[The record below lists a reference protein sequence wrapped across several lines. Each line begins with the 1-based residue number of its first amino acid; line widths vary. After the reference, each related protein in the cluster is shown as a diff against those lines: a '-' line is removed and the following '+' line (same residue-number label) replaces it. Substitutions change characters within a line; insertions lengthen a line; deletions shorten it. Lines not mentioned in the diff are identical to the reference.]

1 MQFTVILTLIF
12 AIIIAIF
19 AGLNSAVVTLN
30 LLVTQFEISLAIV
43 ILISAVLGAIIM
55 YLVNIFK
62 SLKKSKKIKNLK
74 KEKSSLND
82 KINNLH
88 DQIVKKDEKIN
99 EIQNKLDD
107 KETLENKQ
115 K

>member
-88 DQIVKKDEKIN
+88 DQIVKKDEKIDK
-99 EIQNKLDD
+99 IQKKLND
-107 KETLENKQ
+107 KETLKDKQ